1 MSACNTT
8 EAGTELPAVRPV
20 PHPRRYLVLLSAAL
34 LAVTLAL
41 APRAEAFVY
50 WTESFGDT
58 IGRANVDGTG
68 VDKRFITGARNPS
81 GVAVDAAHVYWT
93 QSKTN
98 TIGRANLNGTGVD
111 KRFITGADYPS
122 GVAVDAAHIYWTNQG
137 SGTGGGTTIGR
148 ANLDGTGVDP
158 SFITGAEDP
167 SGLAVDAAHVYW
179 ANFFGD
185 TIGRANLDGTSADK
199 SFITR
204 ADFGCGV
211 AVDAAHVYWTAI
223 DPCGLVGGPDGGTD
237 SCENAI
243 GRANLDGTGIDQSF
257 IETGGPVGGA
267 EPSGVA
273 VDGGHVYWANYSG
286 YSKRWNFIGR
296 ANLDGTGANRHFITS
311 AVVAS
316 PGAVA
321 VDALRSFSISKV
333 RKNKRRGTAKLAVK
347 VPGSGKLKLA
357 QTNEVKGANQR
368 ADAKG
373 KAKLP
378 VRPRGKAKKELNA
391 KGKAKVEAEVTY
403 SPDGG
408 DPNIVASTLTKRLRL
423 VRRG

>member
-1 MSACNTT
+1 VVGQGVGKLCVGLLLFS
-8 EAGTELPAVRPV
+8 L
-20 PHPRRYLVLLSAAL
+20 LVL
-34 LAVTLAL
+34 TLAL
-41 APRAEAFVY
+41 ASRAEAFVY

-58 IGRANVDGTG
+58 IGRANLDGTG

-81 GVAVDAAHVYWT
+81 GVTVDGGHLYWT
-93 QSKTN
+93 QSNTN
-98 TIGRANLNGTGVD
+98 
-111 KRFITGADYPS
+111 
-122 GVAVDAAHIYWTNQG
+122 
-137 SGTGGGTTIGR
+137 TIGR

-158 SFITGAEDP
+158 SFITSAEDP
-167 SGLAVDAAHVYW
+167 SGVAVDAAHVYW
-179 ANFFGD
+179 ANFFGN

-204 ADFGCGV
+204 AGFGGGV
-211 AVDAAHVYWTAI
+211 AVDAAHIYWTAI

-296 ANLDGTGANRHFITS
+296 ANLDGTGANRHFITG

-316 PGAVA
+316 PGGVA

-347 VPGSGKLKLA
+347 VPGPGKLQLA
-357 QTNEVKGANQR
+357 QTNEVKGSKQR
-368 ADAKG
+368 ADADG

-378 VRPRGKAKKELNA
+378 VRPRGKAKKRLNR
-391 KGKAKVEAEVTY
+391 KGKAKVKAKVAY
-403 SPDGG
+403 SPTGG
-408 DPNIVASTLTKRLRL
+408 DPSIVGNTDTTTIKLIKR
-423 VRRG
+423 